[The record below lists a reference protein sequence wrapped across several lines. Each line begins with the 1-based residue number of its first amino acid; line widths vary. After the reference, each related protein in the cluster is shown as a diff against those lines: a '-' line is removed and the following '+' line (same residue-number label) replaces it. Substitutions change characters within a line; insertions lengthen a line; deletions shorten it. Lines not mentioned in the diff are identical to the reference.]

1 MNKKLIRFDWA
12 IKRLLRNKANFQ
24 ILEGFLSEL
33 IADNIKI
40 KQVLESESNQKHQR
54 DKFNRVDLLVE
65 NELNE
70 LILVEIQNENQVDYF
85 QRMLY
90 GVSKLVSEHINQG
103 TAYKDVRKVIAVN
116 IVYFDIGQ
124 GKDYIYHGFQN
135 FIGVNLSDHL
145 ELSEAQKDF
154 FGDKKLF
161 KLFPEYYI
169 IKVNNFDEVAKNSL
183 DEWIYFLKNEE
194 IKPEFNAKGL
204 SLAKNELDILK
215 LSPDERKE
223 YENYLEDLSYQSSM
237 YFSTF
242 QSGERENAFKIAK
255 KALDMGFT
263 DEQILILTELN
274 QKQLD
279 WIKQNKL

>member
-12 IKRLLRNKANFQ
+12 IKRLLRNKANFE

-70 LILVEIQNENQVDYF
+70 LILVEIQNENQIDYF

-103 TAYKDVRKVIAVN
+103 TAYKDVRKVISVN

-255 KALDMGFT
+255 KALDMGLT

-279 WIKQNKL
+279 WIEQNKL